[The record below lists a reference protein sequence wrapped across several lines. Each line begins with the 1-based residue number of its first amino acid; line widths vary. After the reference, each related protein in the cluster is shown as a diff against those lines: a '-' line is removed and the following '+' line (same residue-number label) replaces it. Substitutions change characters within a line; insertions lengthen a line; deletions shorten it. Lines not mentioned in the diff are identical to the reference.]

1 MNKKQFETDKNKMF
15 VKIEKLKSIFV
26 VFFLFVSVKQYKS
39 NIDIQE
45 FCTLS
50 YLLERPDL
58 YTESFHVS
66 LFYFLIDICG
76 QINNFKKFYFLI

>member
-39 NIDIQE
+39 NIDIQA

-58 YTESFHVS
+58 YTESFHAS
-66 LFYFLIDICG
+66 LFLFHACLIDYR
-76 QINNFKKFYFLI
+76 NRVF